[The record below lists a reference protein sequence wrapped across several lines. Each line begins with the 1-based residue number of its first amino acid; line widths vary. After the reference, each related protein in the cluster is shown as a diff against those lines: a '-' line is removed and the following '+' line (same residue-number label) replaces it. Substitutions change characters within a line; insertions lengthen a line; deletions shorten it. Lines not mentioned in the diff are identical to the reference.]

1 MTLQQRKDEIFQRLR
16 NTKLMDKYYS
26 AKNERI
32 DSPISDNII
41 SGINFYD
48 GIKGIK
54 PYQTNSAISSGADT
68 ANSAVGNAINSNIAA
83 KGLGGSAISNAANAQ
98 INGASKAAG
107 AFSKV
112 GGAMQG
118 VGQAVGKAVPAV
130 NAITGG
136 VSAVNNFAN
145 GNNVDG
151 ALDLAKTGLSFI
163 PGVGWVAAGAIQ
175 IAQMLKGAKEKADQK
190 AMLKSQ
196 EEAFKS
202 QQLAENEIDA
212 TKQGLEQQRQ
222 ENLANM
228 QSQMQQAPS
237 NEQITQDILAQ
248 YNTGK
253 NSQADIDQFGKGNI
267 NLYDRPLV
275 KNSDGTTST
284 VRSMSFND
292 GQNEILIPTVSDS
305 GRIMSNDEAIDNYY
319 QTGKYLGKF
328 NSIDEANSYAEQLHK
343 QQDKYY
349 NGATG
354 AAAPALPFDGSASQ
368 ELDNNEAQKQSIMS
382 LFKSLG
388 NSVSNGIRDFSKGY
402 QDNSQHGF
410 LEGDLYRGL
419 ANNEV
424 IPSQTENG
432 TITGGANELKK
443 TLMNRVGELAGTGA
457 RVMSNPWTQAGIAA
471 LATKATGGDWAD
483 SLNNA
488 YSYGTAKATS
498 NYYDKKLN
506 PGKAPSALSRYT
518 KDDYAAD
525 ALAKYRDTMSDNNR
539 RKVSAQVY
547 TKYLENLRK
556 QADNNLITPEV
567 YEDTYNEVIRQMVNN
582 GLMDDNA
589 FISNAQES
597 NDTKKVNETGRHNL
611 VTEDIQRQNANT
623 NTGRLTET
631 INHNR
636 NAEDLGQK
644 NYDLD
649 VAKWN
654 AEQKA
659 KRQKELDEA
668 ITNGTKVKMRAP
680 NNKIIVVDSYDVK
693 EALKQGCKR
702 VH

>member
-328 NSIDEANSYAEQLHK
+328 NSVDEANSYAEQLHK

-402 QDNSQHGF
+402 QDNSRHGF

-525 ALAKYRDTMSDNNR
+525 ALAKYRDTMTSNNAKRVDYQAYAKKAKEFSDLL
-539 RKVSAQVY
+539 
-547 TKYLENLRK
+547 KYGM
-556 QADNNLITPEV
+556 ITPEE
-567 YEDTYNEVIRQMVNN
+567 YTNAMSLLNNNFENENYAVGVH
-582 GLMDDNA
+582 G
-589 FISNAQES
+589 AQES
-597 NDTKKVNETGRHNL
+597 NDTKKVNETSRHNL
-611 VTEDIQRQNANT
+611 VTEDIQEQNANT
-623 NTGRLTET
+623 NALKASET
-631 INHNR
+631 QNHNR
-636 NAEDLGQK
+636 NTEGIEEKKYNFGVEKYNQK
-644 NYDLD
+644 QMEN
-649 VAKWN
+649 K
-654 AEQKA
+654 
-659 KRQKELDEA
+659 QKEIA
-668 ITNGTKVKMRAP
+668 KKVKDGELIRCSINGQSGYLTP
-680 NNKIIVVDSYDVK
+680 LQFK
-693 EALKQGCKR
+693 EARKKYGKGVSRL
-702 VH
+702 

>member
-253 NSQADIDQFGKGNI
+253 NSQAEEEYRNICKRLMGEEVPFAELRQKKGMFS
-267 NLYDRPLV
+267 R
-275 KNSDGTTST
+275 
-284 VRSMSFND
+284 
-292 GQNEILIPTVSDS
+292 
-305 GRIMSNDEAIDNYY
+305 
-319 QTGKYLGKF
+319 
-328 NSIDEANSYAEQLHK
+328 
-343 QQDKYY
+343 
-349 NGATG
+349 
-354 AAAPALPFDGSASQ
+354 
-368 ELDNNEAQKQSIMS
+368 
-382 LFKSLG
+382 LFK
-388 NSVSNGIRDFSKGY
+388 
-402 QDNSQHGF
+402 
-410 LEGDLYRGL
+410 
-419 ANNEV
+419 
-424 IPSQTENG
+424 
-432 TITGGANELKK
+432 
-443 TLMNRVGELAGTGA
+443 
-457 RVMSNPWTQAGIAA
+457 
-471 LATKATGGDWAD
+471 
-483 SLNNA
+483 
-488 YSYGTAKATS
+488 
-498 NYYDKKLN
+498 
-506 PGKAPSALSRYT
+506 
-518 KDDYAAD
+518 
-525 ALAKYRDTMSDNNR
+525 
-539 RKVSAQVY
+539 
-547 TKYLENLRK
+547 
-556 QADNNLITPEV
+556 
-567 YEDTYNEVIRQMVNN
+567 
-582 GLMDDNA
+582 
-589 FISNAQES
+589 
-597 NDTKKVNETGRHNL
+597 RH
-611 VTEDIQRQNANT
+611 
-623 NTGRLTET
+623 
-631 INHNR
+631 
-636 NAEDLGQK
+636 
-644 NYDLD
+644 
-649 VAKWN
+649 
-654 AEQKA
+654 
-659 KRQKELDEA
+659 
-668 ITNGTKVKMRAP
+668 
-680 NNKIIVVDSYDVK
+680 
-693 EALKQGCKR
+693 
-702 VH
+702 